1 MSVGVCVC
9 AIAHCQSPTDGFDMP
24 VFVDTWEN
32 QERIGYVC

>member
-1 MSVGVCVC
+1 MSVGMC

-24 VFVDTWEN
+24 VFLDTCKN